1 MDIDQ
6 TYIELLKILGT
17 IAGPLIAAMFAMR
30 KYHMEMVRE
39 RRARAIDMHRDLKN
53 LKEHLERV
61 DDAFPARFYKNED
74 DSVSLNISPTPL
86 DEILRKI
93 ENPSIK
99 TSLQLV
105 LSHFETVSIAVAS
118 EAADEDTV
126 FETMNVLIF
135 RYSLQFSEF
144 IRYRQETE
152 HISIYVYLSELRKRW
167 APKMRNYK
175 PIFV

>member
-1 MDIDQ
+1 MDINQ

-17 IAGPLIAAMFAMR
+17 IIGPLIAAIFAMR
-30 KYHMEMVRE
+30 KYHMEMIRE

-61 DDAFPARFYKNED
+61 DDVFIPKFYKDEN
-74 DSVSLNISPTPL
+74 DSLSLNIIPIPL
-86 DEILRKI
+86 EDILKKI
-93 ENPSIK
+93 ENPSIR

-126 FETMNVLIF
+126 FETMNVLLF
-135 RYSLQFSEF
+135 RYCIQFSEF
-144 IRYRQETE
+144 IKYRQETE
-152 HISIYVYLSELRKRW
+152 HASIYIYLCEITKRW
-167 APKMRNYK
+167 APKMRDYK